1 MIYILAAKF
10 SFCGLAQTDSASSH
24 DFASGREISA
34 DSKETAPT
42 RRGTFRL
49 RCAFFT
55 SRVLARGRLIDL
67 LVGIQHDIGFTR
79 LALGSIAFYCSIS
92 LNHVRNPTCTK
103 GSDERTEHPAEVTQ
117 QTWMYVMRN

>member
-1 MIYILAAKF
+1 VIHILAAKF
-10 SFCGLAQTDSASSH
+10 SFCGLAHAAPASSH

-42 RRGTFRL
+42 RRGHFSPL
-49 RCAFFT
+49 LCLFT

-79 LALGSIAFYCSIS
+79 LALGSIAFYCSIA

-103 GSDERTEHPAEVTQ
+103 GSEERTEHPAEVTQ